1 MKNIKIFKIVFFIV
15 CLLCGLFSC
24 SKKSEST
31 QTSTLESD
39 NNQIKLNDIN
49 NEDKQEPTPEEIER
63 QKYENAVADFVNNL
77 SLEEKIGQMFL
88 VTIGGTELY
97 DSYYSVEDFIA
108 PGGYL
113 LFSYNFVDGKQTID
127 FTSNVENWYSKNQF
141 IKPYFSVDQEGGLVN
156 RLREVASPLPSA
168 HSIAKFLS
176 VDLATTI
183 YDLAAKQLSALGIH
197 VNLGPVIE
205 ILTEE
210 NKDFLDTR
218 SFGNKDQVSV
228 YSAIFIE
235 SMLKNGVYSVVKHFP
250 GNNADD
256 PHLGLP
262 VIDFDVERTKEV
274 LLFPFDNIENKEEI
288 GVLVAHSVVPAL
300 FNKTEEPIPSCLSK
314 TVVSN
319 VLKNQLGYKGLIFS
333 DDLLMAALQNNGY
346 ESVESISMAIK
357 AGINVLMIAQKEYI
371 PFINEIVK
379 LCQSDIELVNQIE
392 ISAKKIIDFKIQHG
406 LLNYSEGKV
415 VLPNVLTEEELIE
428 YQNMK
433 YDEFLEAYNQGKDFY
448 QMYWG

>member
-1 MKNIKIFKIVFFIV
+1 MEDNEKNIEAKI
-15 CLLCGLFSC
+15 
-24 SKKSEST
+24 
-31 QTSTLESD
+31 LET
-39 NNQIKLNDIN
+39 NQ
-49 NEDKQEPTPEEIER
+49 
-63 QKYENAVADFVNNL
+63 
-77 SLEEKIGQMFL
+77 
-88 VTIGGTELY
+88 
-97 DSYYSVEDFIA
+97 
-108 PGGYL
+108 
-113 LFSYNFVDGKQTID
+113 
-127 FTSNVENWYSKNQF
+127 
-141 IKPYFSVDQEGGLVN
+141 
-156 RLREVASPLPSA
+156 
-168 HSIAKFLS
+168 
-176 VDLATTI
+176 
-183 YDLAAKQLSALGIH
+183 
-197 VNLGPVIE
+197 
-205 ILTEE
+205 EE
-210 NKDFLDTR
+210 NKNQKVDC
-218 SFGNKDQVSV
+218 Q
-228 YSAIFIE
+228 
-235 SMLKNGVYSVVKHFP
+235 
-250 GNNADD
+250 
-256 PHLGLP
+256 
-262 VIDFDVERTKEV
+262 
-274 LLFPFDNIENKEEI
+274 ENKEEI

-433 YDEFLEAYNQGKDFY
+433 YDEFKKRNDIAKYGLYSYEEFSEYVTYEQFIAFRSMQYPLKYLILE
-448 QMYWG
+448 